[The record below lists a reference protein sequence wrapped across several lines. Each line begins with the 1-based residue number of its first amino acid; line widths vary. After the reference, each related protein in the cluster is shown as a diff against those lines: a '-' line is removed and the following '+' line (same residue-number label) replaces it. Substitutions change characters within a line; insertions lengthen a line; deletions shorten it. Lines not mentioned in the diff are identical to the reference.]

1 MRRLI
6 RWLVILGVL
15 GGGGYAAAVPA
26 MAWWKERSKPRYLTA
41 KVSKGPVEAA
51 VNSTGTV
58 KPIRTVLVG
67 AFVSGPIKAVY
78 VDFNSKVEQNAL
90 LALID
95 DRLLKAAYER
105 DQAQLGTQ
113 EAEFRRVTALLEQAK
128 RNEGRA
134 QRLTKINKDY
144 LSDTEMD
151 QFRYNRES
159 LEAQLKLAQ
168 ASIAQAKASMK
179 NSEANL
185 GYCEIRSPVSGI
197 IIERKIDPGQ
207 TVAASFQTPE
217 LFTVAPEMDK
227 RMHIHASVDEADIGL
242 IRTAQERKQPI
253 HFTVDAYPHDLF
265 SGHIPEKTG
274 IRRNGTTTQNVVTYP
289 VIVEAPNPD
298 LKLMPGMTANISFL
312 VETKDNVI
320 RVPSAA
326 LRFTPLPT
334 QVHPDDKALLTG
346 TADRNNQDAG
356 TKMSASQKAA
366 LAKGRTKRIVWY
378 QEGEWL
384 RGVRVTLGLIDSQ
397 FAELIEGDLHEG
409 QELVTALDTTPR
421 GP

>member
-15 GGGGYAAAVPA
+15 GGVGYGATVSATS
-26 MAWWKERSKPRYLTA
+26 WWKERTKPRYLTA
-41 KVSKGPVEAA
+41 KVSKGAVESA

-58 KPIRTVLVG
+58 KPVRTVLVG
-67 AFVSGPIKAVY
+67 AFVSGPIKAVF
-78 VDFNSKVEQNAL
+78 VDYNSRVKENDL
-90 LALID
+90 LARID

-105 DQAQLGTQ
+105 DQAQVHTQ
-113 EAEFRRVTALLEQAK
+113 EADLRRVTALLEQAK

-159 LEAQLKLAQ
+159 LEAQAKLAQ

-185 GYCEIRSPVSGI
+185 GYCEIRSPVAGI
-197 IIERKIDPGQ
+197 VIERKVDPGQ

-242 IRTAQERKQPI
+242 IRSAQERKQAVQ
-253 HFTVDAYPHDLF
+253 FTVDAYPHDLF
-265 SGHIPEKTG
+265 EGEIYQ
-274 IRRNGTTTQNVVTYP
+274 IRRNGT
-289 VIVEAPNPD
+289 
-298 LKLMPGMTANISFL
+298 
-312 VETKDNVI
+312 
-320 RVPSAA
+320 
-326 LRFTPLPT
+326 
-334 QVHPDDKALLTG
+334 
-346 TADRNNQDAG
+346 
-356 TKMSASQKAA
+356 
-366 LAKGRTKRIVWY
+366 
-378 QEGEWL
+378 
-384 RGVRVTLGLIDSQ
+384 
-397 FAELIEGDLHEG
+397 
-409 QELVTALDTTPR
+409 
-421 GP
+421 